1 MQRNISKASLNK
13 SINTLIG
20 MIEGIAVDSAINAT
34 EIDFLNMWLDEHKE
48 VLGRH
53 PFNEIAPVLQQAA
66 DDQILTSEQ
75 KDDLMWLCE
84 KLTSTDF
91 YDQVTA
97 GIQRLHAILGAVASD
112 GVVTENEVLGL
123 RIWLNNHNYLKTVW
137 PYDEIESL
145 ITSVLADQRV
155 TPEEQ
160 KMLQQY
166 FMEFTALLDD
176 RTITNPPEQKGFSV
190 AGLCA
195 TCPDIEFLNKVFTLT
210 GNFSAHSKAELGS
223 LIQDRGGEV
232 TANVS
237 KKTNYLVIG
246 ADGSPDWTFAC
257 YGRKVEKA
265 IELRKQ
271 GIPVVIAHEN
281 DLNDAIADSGDV

>member
-1 MQRNISKASLNK
+1 MQHTITKSSLSK
-13 SINTLIG
+13 SINTLLG
-20 MIEGIAVDSAINAT
+20 MIEGIAVDSNINAT

-66 DDQILTSEQ
+66 NDQILRPEQ

-84 KLTSTDF
+84 KLTSTEFFDL
-91 YDQVTA
+91 VTA
-97 GIQRLHAILGAVASD
+97 GIQRLHALIGAIASD
-112 GVVTENEVLGL
+112 GVVTEEEVRGL
-123 RIWLNNHNYLKTVW
+123 RHWLNDHSYLKTVW

-145 ITSVLADQRV
+145 ITNVLADQEV

-160 KMLQQY
+160 NMLQQY

-176 RTITNPPEQKGFSV
+176 KTITNPPEQKGLSV

-195 TCPDIEFLNKVFTLT
+195 SCPDIQFEGRVFALT
-210 GNFSAHSKAELGS
+210 GESSKYKRAELVAVIEDLGACFS
-223 LIQDRGGEV
+223 SNV
-232 TANVS
+232 T
-237 KKTNYLVIG
+237 KKTNYLIIG
-246 ADGSPDWTFAC
+246 AEGNPSWSYAC

-271 GIPVVIAHEN
+271 GIPLVIAHEN
-281 DLNDAIADSGDV
+281 DLHDAIADH

>member
-1 MQRNISKASLNK
+1 MQKNVTKASLSK
-13 SINTLIG
+13 SINTLLG
-20 MIEGIAVDSAINAT
+20 MIEGIAVDSSINDT

-66 DDQILTSEQ
+66 NDQLLTSEQ

-84 KLTSTDF
+84 KLTSTEF

-112 GVVTENEVLGL
+112 GVVTEDEVIGL
-123 RIWLNNHNYLKTVW
+123 QVWLKNHSYLKTVW
-137 PYDEIESL
+137 PYDEIDSL
-145 ITSVLADQRV
+145 INSVLADKKV
-155 TPEEQ
+155 TTEEQ
-160 KMLQQY
+160 KMLQRY

-176 RTITNPPEQKGFSV
+176 RTITNPPEQTGIAI

-195 TCPDIEFLNKVFTLT
+195 TCPDIQFINKVFTLT
-210 GNFSAHSKAELGS
+210 GNFSAYSKSELAS
-223 LIQDRGGEV
+223 IIEDLGGEV
-232 TANVS
+232 TTNVS

-246 ADGSPDWTFAC
+246 ADGSDDWAFAC
-257 YGRKVEKA
+257 YGRKVERA

-271 GIPVVIAHEN
+271 GLPLVITHEH
-281 DLNDAIADSGDV
+281 DLHEALSRTIG